1 MNYDS
6 LILLAISGTLNAVFL
21 GAWVLARRRIRQLE
35 NRELP
40 PAASREPDVD
50 HLERTVEALAA
61 QLEQVANS
69 QDFLNR
75 VVTER
80 LDKIARALPEGKE

>member
-1 MNYDS
+1 MNYDP
-6 LILLAISGTLNAVFL
+6 LILLAISCTLNAVFL
-21 GAWVLARRRIRQLE
+21 GAWVLARRRIHQLE
-35 NRELP
+35 NRDSLRVP
-40 PAASREPDVD
+40 PTETDADR
-50 HLERTVEALAA
+50 LGRTVEALAA